1 MDNFLDRILERR
13 LIITHFQPIVSVK
26 KHTTVGF
33 EALSRGVPPDGSDGV
48 ICPLDLFNAARRGHK
63 TVALDCLCRDK
74 ALEAFRPYHARRKDL
89 LLFLN
94 LEGNAMD
101 PDDGRGSLIAAA
113 RQTAIEPYHIVI
125 EIVESKVER
134 TEELHRFVSLY
145 RRAGFLIA
153 LDDVGTGHS
162 NFDRI
167 ATLRPDIIK
176 VDRSIISGLD
186 REYSKQHVLR
196 ALTGLAHRLG
206 ALVIAEGIETEEE
219 AIAAVECET
228 DLLQGYLL
236 SRPNEDIEAAL
247 VSAIEPMRSVGSR
260 YRDFVMAEI
269 NARMGTHRVYDLVM
283 SEMIAALSDCDGR
296 EFDLK
301 LVEFIQDYPVLEC
314 VYVLDMDGIQVSDT
328 ICNPDRIGGNRRI
341 IFRPDER
348 GADQSLKDY
357 FYFIK
362 AGKTQYTT
370 DRYIS
375 MASGNWCRT
384 VSSVF
389 RVRGSQF
396 HILCADFSSEES
408 KG

>member
-1 MDNFLDRILERR
+1 MSPTSNPLC
-13 LIITHFQPIVSVK
+13 PSK
-26 KHTTVGF
+26 KNSTVGF

-48 ICPLDLFNAARRGHK
+48 ISPLDLFDAARREHK
-63 TVALDCLCRDK
+63 TVALDRLCRDK
-74 ALEAFRPYHARRKDL
+74 ALEAFQSYHAGRKDL

-94 LEGNAMD
+94 LEGAAMD

-113 RQTAIEPYHIVI
+113 KKTSIEPYHIVI
-125 EIVESKVER
+125 EIVESKVGS

-167 ATLRPDIIK
+167 ATLMPDIIK

-196 ALTGLAHRLG
+196 ALTGLAHLLG

-219 AIAAVECET
+219 AMVAIECGT

-236 SRPNEDIEAAL
+236 SRPKADMEAAL
-247 VSAIEPMRSVGSR
+247 ASAEAPMQSVGSR
-260 YRDFVMAEI
+260 YKDFVMAEI
-269 NARMGTHRVYDLVM
+269 NARMDIHRVYDLVM
-283 SEMIAALSDCDGR
+283 SEMVAGLSECGGC

-301 LVEFIQDYPVLEC
+301 LVEFIQDYSVLEC
-314 VYVLDMDGIQVSDT
+314 VYVLDMEGIQVSDT
-328 ICNPDRIGGNRRI
+328 ICNPDRIGGSRRI
-341 IFRPDER
+341 IFRPDEK

-362 AGKTQYTT
+362 AGKMQYTT

-375 MASGNWCRT
+375 MASGNWCCT
-384 VSSVF
+384 ISSLF
-389 RVRGSQF
+389 HERDSQPYV
-396 HILCADFSSEES
+396 LCADFSSEES
-408 KG
+408 NA